1 MSINRFLPL
10 QNAGDILQHIN
21 NRVVENSNESCA
33 LIGDDNLLK
42 SSFLFQAALS
52 IAKEGDQVFFI
63 CPTPLENRPYHVLD
77 LPEPSHLVLQCIKMI
92 YIEKPSDLLQYLCEF
107 HTKETF
113 PAAIM
118 IDDIQYYVSHLDQ
131 DGNKEASLVKLFAI
145 LEDTVVF
152 IREACHR
159 MISLS
164 RSSCSKNYIKRY
176 FRELWHVSN
185 GEKEGEY
192 FLTDE
197 QVPAIRATFHLRD
210 DQKIVL
216 DKIYKLHF
224 ENETENAVSE

>member
-1 MSINRFLPL
+1 
-10 QNAGDILQHIN
+10 
-21 NRVVENSNESCA
+21 
-33 LIGDDNLLK
+33 
-42 SSFLFQAALS
+42 ALS

-92 YIEKPSDLLQYLCEF
+92 YIEKSSDLLQYLCEF
-107 HTKETF
+107 HTKESL

-145 LEDTVVF
+145 LEDTVAF
-152 IREACHR
+152 ISNKKGEACHR